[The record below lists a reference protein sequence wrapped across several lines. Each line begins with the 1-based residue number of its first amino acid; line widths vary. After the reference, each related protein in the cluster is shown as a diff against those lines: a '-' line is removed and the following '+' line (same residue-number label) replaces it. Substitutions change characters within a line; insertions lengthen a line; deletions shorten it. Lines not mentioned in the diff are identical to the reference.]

1 LREGVG
7 GGVVAVQQ
15 RRDKRVLQHPPTL
28 TLARTSRPAA
38 TDRGAGEGV
47 LFVEMHAIAAGNLR
61 SNELELDN
69 QIMRAEM
76 TIESP
81 LGPITIG
88 EENGAIVSLRI
99 ERTADKVPANTRA
112 GRDKEAAAA
121 SDAPPR
127 DATPRAVEEAPTP
140 LLAAAAAQLDAYF
153 YCGLRNFDLKLA
165 PKGSDFEHAIWDLMN
180 AIPFGE
186 TRSYGELARAA
197 SAAAKREGLDAAT
210 VAQAVGQACG
220 RNPIAIIQPCHR
232 VMGAGGKLGGFSA
245 PGGTETKLALLRHE
259 GSVLL

>member
-1 LREGVG
+1 MRE
-7 GGVVAVQQ
+7 
-15 RRDKRVLQHPPTL
+15 
-28 TLARTSRPAA
+28 
-38 TDRGAGEGV
+38 
-47 LFVEMHAIAAGNLR
+47 
-61 SNELELDN
+61 
-69 QIMRAEM
+69 EM
-76 TIESP
+76 TINSP

-99 ERTADKVPANTRA
+99 ERTTDKALANTRA
-112 GRDKEAAAA
+112 SREKDEAVRDDAAK
-121 SDAPPR
+121 
-127 DATPRAVEEAPTP
+127 DATPRAIEEAPTP

-153 YCGLRNFDLKLA
+153 YCGLKNFDLPLA
-165 PKGSDFEHAIWDLMN
+165 PEGSAFEHAIWDLMN

-197 SAAAKREGLDAAT
+197 TAAAKEQGLDAAT

-232 VMGAGGKLGGFSA
+232 VLAAGGKVGGFSA
-245 PGGTETKLALLRHE
+245 PGGAETKLALLRHE

>member
-1 LREGVG
+1 MRE
-7 GGVVAVQQ
+7 
-15 RRDKRVLQHPPTL
+15 
-28 TLARTSRPAA
+28 
-38 TDRGAGEGV
+38 
-47 LFVEMHAIAAGNLR
+47 
-61 SNELELDN
+61 
-69 QIMRAEM
+69 EM
-76 TIESP
+76 TINSP

-99 ERTADKVPANTRA
+99 ERTTDKALANTRA
-112 GRDKEAAAA
+112 SREKDEAVRDDAAK
-121 SDAPPR
+121 
-127 DATPRAVEEAPTP
+127 DATPRAIEEAPTP

-153 YCGLRNFDLKLA
+153 YCGLRNFDLPLA
-165 PKGSDFEHAIWDLMN
+165 PQGSAFEHAIWDLMN

-197 SAAAKREGLDAAT
+197 TAAAKAQGLDAAT

-232 VMGAGGKLGGFSA
+232 VLAAGGKVGGFSA
-245 PGGTETKLALLRHE
+245 PGGAETKLALLRHE

>member
-1 LREGVG
+1 
-7 GGVVAVQQ
+7 
-15 RRDKRVLQHPPTL
+15 
-28 TLARTSRPAA
+28 
-38 TDRGAGEGV
+38 
-47 LFVEMHAIAAGNLR
+47 
-61 SNELELDN
+61 
-69 QIMRAEM
+69 MRADM
-76 TIESP
+76 TINSP

-99 ERTADKVPANTRA
+99 ERTADKAPANTRA
-112 GRDKEAAAA
+112 SRSAATDRGKVRDKDAAAPSCEA
-121 SDAPPR
+121 
-127 DATPRAVEEAPTP
+127 PRAIAEAPTP

-153 YCGLRNFDLKLA
+153 YCGLKNFDLPLA
-165 PKGSDFEHAIWDLMN
+165 PEGSAFEHAIWDLMN

-197 SAAAKREGLDAAT
+197 TAAAKAQGLDAAT

-232 VMGAGGKLGGFSA
+232 VLAAGGKVGGFSA
-245 PGGTETKLALLRHE
+245 PGGAETKLALLRHE

>member
-1 LREGVG
+1 
-7 GGVVAVQQ
+7 
-15 RRDKRVLQHPPTL
+15 
-28 TLARTSRPAA
+28 
-38 TDRGAGEGV
+38 
-47 LFVEMHAIAAGNLR
+47 
-61 SNELELDN
+61 
-69 QIMRAEM
+69 MRADM
-76 TIESP
+76 TINSP

-99 ERTADKVPANTRA
+99 ERTADKAPANTRA
-112 GRDKEAAAA
+112 SREKDGAVRDDAAK
-121 SDAPPR
+121 
-127 DATPRAVEEAPTP
+127 DATPRAIEEAPTP

-153 YCGLRNFDLKLA
+153 YCGLRNFDLPLA
-165 PKGSDFEHAIWDLMN
+165 PEGSDFEHAIWDLMN

-197 SAAAKREGLDAAT
+197 TAAAKAQGLDAAT

-232 VMGAGGKLGGFSA
+232 VLASGGKVGGFSA
-245 PGGTETKLALLRHE
+245 PGGAETKLALLRHE